1 MGEEEAKKVELEQ
14 VSKHEEET
22 PKDVAEEKSVIPV
35 PVPDET
41 KAIVAVATLPPQPEK
56 LKSSGGSIDRDIVL
70 AKVAQDKKLALIKAW
85 EDSEKT
91 KAENKACKKLS
102 GVDSW
107 ENTQKAAIEAQLRK
121 TEEKLEKMKADTA
134 EKMKNKIAEIHRIAE
149 EKRAMVEAK
158 KGEENLKAEERA
170 AKFRATGKT
179 PKKVIGCFSY

>member
-1 MGEEEAKKVELEQ
+1 MGEEEAEKVELEQ

-35 PVPDET
+35 PVPDESS
-41 KAIVAVATLPPQPEK
+41 KAIVAVATPPPQPEK
-56 LKSSGGSIDRDIVL
+56 AKSSGGSIDRDIVL

-85 EDSEKT
+85 EDNEKT
-91 KAENKACKKLS
+91 KAENNGIRPTS
-102 GVDSW
+102 
-107 ENTQKAAIEAQLRK
+107 TQ
-121 TEEKLEKMKADTA
+121 EKLEKMKAEIA

-158 KGEENLKAEERA
+158 KGEEILKAEELA

-179 PKKVIGCFSY
+179 PKRVVGCFSY